1 VTAIF
6 RLVET
11 LLGDAV
17 LAVVNRWL
25 LALVV
30 LCAALGLTVLVLR
43 ARNNRVAR
51 RWSRFER
58 DWQEQVLEAL
68 ESPAAAAELQRSIRP
83 GEAQWF
89 AEYLSRFAR
98 RLKGVERERLSELAA
113 PAIPAVLA
121 RLGARS
127 EAVRARAAETL
138 GWLAPRAARSALV
151 AALDDPSLLVAANAV
166 RALTRDPDP
175 ELARQVGARL
185 HRFERWRPAF
195 IASMVAAMGPGAAP
209 VLRGILAD
217 PRKRTEVRVIVAEA
231 LARLNDPEAA
241 DLAAAIL
248 AGEPEPPLAAASLLV
263 LATIGRPEHRA
274 AVRRRLDSPND
285 AVRINAARALGAL
298 AGQEDVALLAR
309 ALEDPSPWVA
319 EHAARGLA
327 RGSGRALLTEIAATN
342 PGLALVSREALAE
355 VPG

>member
-1 VTAIF
+1 VTAFF

-17 LAVVNRWL
+17 LEVVNRGL

-30 LCAALGLTVLVLR
+30 LCAFLGLGVLLLR
-43 ARNNRVAR
+43 ARNSQVAR

-58 DWQEQVLEAL
+58 EWQGQVLEAL
-68 ESPAAAAELQRSIRP
+68 ESPAAAAELQRSIHP
-83 GEAQWF
+83 GEARWF

-98 RLKGVERERLSELAA
+98 RLRGVERERLSELAA
-113 PAIPAVLA
+113 PFIPALFS

-127 EAVRARAAETL
+127 APVRARATETL
-138 GWLAPRAARSALV
+138 GWLAPRTARAALV

-166 RALTRDPDP
+166 RALSRDPEP
-175 ELARQVGARL
+175 ELARQVAARL

-217 PRKRTEVRVIVAEA
+217 RRKRTPVRVVAGEA
-231 LARLNDPEAA
+231 LVRLHDPEAA
-241 DLAAAIL
+241 DVAAALL
-248 AGEPEPPLAAASLLV
+248 AGEPEPPLAAVALLI
-263 LATIGRPEHRA
+263 LATIGLPEHRA
-274 AVRRRLDSPND
+274 AARKRLDSPND

-298 AGQEDVALLAR
+298 AGPEDVPLLAR

-327 RGSGRALLTEIAATN
+327 RGSGRAVLIEIAASN
-342 PGLALVSREALAE
+342 PGLALVSREALAQG
-355 VPG
+355 PR